1 MAMWYSFPVNN
12 FIIPVINIQIGH
24 GGDFLSKLIDFIDY
38 DVENSSIGDEVAHN
52 TLVTDNQAIEKS
64 QQEHQILDFNDAVM
78 LIFKDM

>member
-1 MAMWYSFPVNN
+1 MLDSVLVNN
-12 FIIPVINIQIGH
+12 FIVPFINLQIVLGN
-24 GGDFLSKLIDFIDY
+24 DVLRNLIDFIDY